1 MKKIMSF
8 IPWVGDCF
16 LRARSLD
23 DSKSY
28 VALAAIWAT
37 DRQDFLEAA
46 RDALAGKGYT
56 LYWVDNVM
64 PATQWIK
71 SKGHDANVIGLAR
84 LVSPDHPVE
93 IGDIKVHQQ
102 SLEHLSLEDWLIHE
116 TLIDIEPLDAQLGVL
131 DKLSVPPSLHPYLF
145 EASPPSL
152 EEQDLYK
159 HLPQVPALRTY
170 AILDASRVPLLQ
182 ERLEEANLP
191 FQCLYKSDAEE
202 NLKSAAPYLVELKE
216 HHKLTRQLFSQ
227 TGMASDLWGQYPG
240 VFFRSRALI
249 DQLATHFRR
258 FTKIKNEQGQWLF
271 YRFWDNNFF
280 LVVLKQLSP
289 AKGLAMMPPHLI
301 HSMLC
306 ISEDTIDFFKTQAID
321 DIPKV
326 GSEIVLD
333 EVLANQLHHR
343 SLELFIHRLRKQ
355 YVDEKGMHE
364 DLFASVMQSIQ
375 EHQFEERKIIR
386 KIFDYALAHDENLL
400 GKEELTEELTEKQS
414 MPDSIRLGR
423 LMIKV
428 NRSASH
434 DAP

>member
-1 MKKIMSF
+1 MNF

-16 LRARSLD
+16 LRAKDLD

-28 VALAAIWAT
+28 IALAAIWAT
-37 DRQDFLEAA
+37 DRQDFHEAA
-46 RDALAGKGYT
+46 RDALASKGYT
-56 LYWVDNVM
+56 LYWIDNVM

-71 SKGHDANVIGLAR
+71 SKGHDIRVIELAR

-93 IGDIKVHQQ
+93 IGEIIVHQQ
-102 SLEHLSLEDWLIHE
+102 SLDHLTLEDWLIHE
-116 TLIDIEPLDAQLGVL
+116 TLTDIVPLDAQLGVL
-131 DKLSVPPSLHPYLF
+131 DKLSVPPSLQSYLF
-145 EASPPSL
+145 EASLPSL

-159 HLPQVPALRTY
+159 HLPQAPALRTY

-191 FQCLYKSDAEE
+191 FQCLYKGDAEE
-202 NLKSAAPYLVELKE
+202 RLKSAAPYLIELKE
-216 HHKLTRQLFSQ
+216 HHKLTRQLFSK

-258 FTKIKNEQGQWLF
+258 FTKVKNEQGQWLF

-306 ISEDTIDFFKTQAID
+306 MSEDGIDFFKTQSIEY
-321 DIPKV
+321 IPKV
-326 GSEIVLD
+326 GSELALD

-355 YVDEKGMHE
+355 YVDEKGMRE
-364 DLFASVMQSIQ
+364 ALFCDVMQSIE
-375 EHQFEERKIIR
+375 EHR
-386 KIFDYALAHDENLL
+386 FDNRNTIKDIVNFALDHQENLL
-400 GKEELTEELTEKQS
+400 EKEALQDELIKSQS
-414 MPDSIRLGR
+414 LSDSIRFGR
-423 LMIKV
+423 LI
-428 NRSASH
+428 NRLEKDSFD

>member
-1 MKKIMSF
+1 MSF

-16 LRARSLD
+16 LRARNID

-84 LVSPDHPVE
+84 IVSPDHPVE
-93 IGDIKVHQQ
+93 ISDIKVHQQ
-102 SLEHLSLEDWLIHE
+102 SLDHVSLEDWLVHE
-116 TLIDIEPLDAQLGVL
+116 TLADVVPLDSQLGML
-131 DKLSVPPSLHPYLF
+131 DTLSVPPSLYPYLF
-145 EASPPSL
+145 EVSPPSL
-152 EEQDLYK
+152 EEQNLYK
-159 HLPQVPALRTY
+159 NQPQVPSLRTY
-170 AILDASRVPLLQ
+170 AVLDSSRVPLLL

-191 FQCLYKSDAEE
+191 FQCLFKGDAEE
-202 NLKSAAPYLVELKE
+202 SLKSAAPYLVELKE
-216 HHKLTRQLFSQ
+216 HHKFTRQLFSK
-227 TGMASDLWGQYPG
+227 TGMASDLWDKYPG
-240 VFFRSRALI
+240 IYFRSRALM
-249 DQLATHFRR
+249 DQLGTHFRR
-258 FTKIKNEQGQWLF
+258 FTKVKNEQGKWLF
-271 YRFWDNNFF
+271 YRFWDSNFF
-280 LVVLKQLSP
+280 LVVLRQLSP
-289 AKGLAMMPPHLI
+289 AKGLAIMPPHLI

-306 ISEDTIDFFKTQAID
+306 ISMDGIDFFKTQSLD

-326 GSEIVLD
+326 GCELVLD
-333 EVLANQLHHR
+333 ETLSTELHKR
-343 SLELFIHRLRKQ
+343 SLELFIYRLRKL

-364 DLFASVMQSIQ
+364 ELFASVMQSIQ
-375 EHQFEERKIIR
+375 DHQFEERETIR
-386 KIFDYALAHDENLL
+386 KILDYALAHDENLL
-400 GKEELTEELTEKQS
+400 DKEELTGELTANQS

>member
-1 MKKIMSF
+1 MNF

-16 LRARSLD
+16 LRAKDLD

-28 VALAAIWAT
+28 VVLAAIWAT

-46 RDALAGKGYT
+46 RDALAGMGYT

-64 PATQWIK
+64 PASQWIK
-71 SKGHDANVIGLAR
+71 SKGHNNHVIGLAR

-93 IGDIKVHQQ
+93 IGEIKVQQQ
-102 SLEHLSLEDWLIHE
+102 SLDHLSLEDWLTHE
-116 TLIDIEPLDAQLGVL
+116 VLTDIMPLDAQLGVL
-131 DKLSVPPSLHPYLF
+131 DKLSVPPSLRPYLF

-159 HLPQVPALRTY
+159 HLPQAPALRTY

-191 FQCLYKSDAEE
+191 FQCLYKGDAEE

-249 DQLATHFRR
+249 DQLVTHFRR
-258 FTKIKNEQGQWLF
+258 FTKVKNEQGQWLF

-306 ISEDTIDFFKTQAID
+306 ISEDTIDFFKTQPID

-326 GSEIVLD
+326 GSEILLD
-333 EVLANQLHHR
+333 EALANQLHHR

-355 YVDEKGMHE
+355 YVVEKGMHE
-364 DLFASVMQSIQ
+364 DLFASVMQSI
-375 EHQFEERKIIR
+375 EAHRFDNRDTIR
-386 KIFDYALAHDENLL
+386 EIFNFALDNRENILEKESL
-400 GKEELTEELTEKQS
+400 QEELIKNQS
-414 MPDSIRLGR
+414 MSDSIRFGR
-423 LMIKV
+423 LL
-428 NRSASH
+428 NRLEKDSFD

>member
-1 MKKIMSF
+1 MNF

-16 LRARSLD
+16 LRANDLD

-28 VALAAIWAT
+28 IALAAIWAT
-37 DRQDFLEAA
+37 DRQDFHEAA
-46 RDALAGKGYT
+46 KDALASQGYT

-71 SKGHDANVIGLAR
+71 SKGHDARVIGLAR

-93 IGDIKVHQQ
+93 IGEISVHQQ
-102 SLEHLSLEDWLIHE
+102 SLEHLSLDDWLIYE
-116 TLIDIEPLDAQLGVL
+116 TLTDIVPLDAQLGVL

-145 EASPPSL
+145 EVLPPSL

-159 HLPQVPALRTY
+159 DLPKIPALRTY

-191 FQCLYKSDAEE
+191 FQCLYKGDAEE
-202 NLKSAAPYLVELKE
+202 NLKTAAPYLVELKE

-258 FTKIKNEQGQWLF
+258 FTKVKNEQGQWLF

-306 ISEDTIDFFKTQAID
+306 ISEDTIDFFKTQPID

-326 GSEIVLD
+326 GSEILLD
-333 EVLANQLHHR
+333 EALANQLYHR

-355 YVDEKGMHE
+355 YVVEKGMHE
-364 DLFASVMQSIQ
+364 DLFASVMQSIE
-375 EHQFEERKIIR
+375 EHRFENRETIREIID
-386 KIFDYALAHDENLL
+386 FALENRENILQKEAL
-400 GKEELTEELTEKQS
+400 QEELIKNQS
-414 MPDSIRLGR
+414 MSDSIRFGR
-423 LMIKV
+423 LL
-428 NRSASH
+428 NRLEKDSFDDAS
-434 DAP
+434 